1 VQPDWPKCSLR
12 ANTAPSGS
20 GGGRQEA
27 LGGGGCVITAPSPS
41 LRRPTDAA
49 AAAAAAAAGGETESV
64 QCWSVETLCSAVAA
78 ACSSTLTHTQVKV
91 KSTEYSSSQHASPL
105 RELTCHTQTCLVLQ
119 SAITLTRLN
128 ENITRKQ
135 KTRAAKNNN

>member
-1 VQPDWPKCSLR
+1 MQPDWPKCSLR

-49 AAAAAAAAGGETESV
+49 AAAAAAAGGETESV

-78 ACSSTLTHTQVKV
+78 ACSSTLTHTQ
-91 KSTEYSSSQHASPL
+91 
-105 RELTCHTQTCLVLQ
+105 TCLVLL

>member
-1 VQPDWPKCSLR
+1 MQPDWPKCSLR

-78 ACSSTLTHTQVKV
+78 ACSSTLTHTQ
-91 KSTEYSSSQHASPL
+91 
-105 RELTCHTQTCLVLQ
+105 TCLVLL

>member
-49 AAAAAAAAGGETESV
+49 AAAAAAGGETESV

-78 ACSSTLTHTQVKV
+78 ACSSTLTHTQ
-91 KSTEYSSSQHASPL
+91 
-105 RELTCHTQTCLVLQ
+105 TCLVLL